1 MPPEIRH
8 RACRKTIRVGVKTP
22 TRTLRYIS
30 YLPTAPSQQGMRIS
44 VPPTTAEHARRPDT
58 CEAIAYTGHKSCRPQ
73 RSRPPPNLRT
83 PPRSP
88 HEKPPI
94 IYDESCR
101 PSQQAMQI
109 SVPATT
115 AEHARRPNTCETVAY
130 TGHKSCRPQRSR
142 PPPNLR
148 TPPRSPHEKPPIYTT
163 NPADLRSKPCKF
175 PFQLRPQ
182 NMLAD
187 RIRAKR

>member
-1 MPPEIRH
+1 
-8 RACRKTIRVGVKTP
+8 
-22 TRTLRYIS
+22 
-30 YLPTAPSQQGMRIS
+30 
-44 VPPTTAEHARRPDT
+44 
-58 CEAIAYTGHKSCRPQ
+58 
-73 RSRPPPNLRT
+73 
-83 PPRSP
+83 
-88 HEKPPI
+88 
-94 IYDESCR
+94 
-101 PSQQAMQI
+101 MQI

-187 RIRAKR
+187 RIRAKRYRTPGTKAAARSAAGHSNFHSTYDRRTCSQTGYVRSDTAHRAQKLPPAAQQGIRISIPPTTAEHARRPDTCEAIAYTGLKSCHPHRSRPPPNLRTSPTVTP